1 MLYRRP
7 NTKNWWCKF
16 TPPNGQEVRRTTK
29 TSNKKEALEFEIR
42 LKASLWRTQH
52 LGDKLRRTWKQAVV
66 KWLEETK
73 DKASH
78 QNDIAALVYV
88 DTFLGK
94 KYLDEINIAVLEE
107 IIQAKLKTG
116 VANATVNRIMEV
128 IRTVLNKAS
137 KQWEWTERST
147 YVRMLPEPKQRIR
160 WLTHIEARNLL
171 SQLSPSLKAMT
182 KFSLATGLRESNV
195 TGLEWSQ
202 IDMQKKT
209 AWIHA
214 DQAKARKAI
223 GVPLNDDAVAVLRGQ
238 LGKHNTRVFT
248 YKGKPIKKANT
259 KAWRKGLAN
268 AGIENFRWHDLRH
281 TWASWHIQAGTSLH
295 VLQELGG
302 WSDIRMV
309 QKYAHLNPSH
319 LAEFANNISLLTEE
333 EIPNSTLLGTVDNAH
348 KKAARQ

>member
-7 NTKNWWCKF
+7 NSSKWWCRF
-16 TPPNGQEVRRTTK
+16 TAPDGKEVRRTTK
-29 TSNKKEALEFEIR
+29 TSNKEEALEFEALLR
-42 LKASLWRTQH
+42 ASLWRTQH
-52 LGDKLRRTWKQAVV
+52 LGDKPRMTWKQAVV
-66 KWLEETK
+66 KWLDETK

-78 QNDIAALVYV
+78 KNDISALNYA
-88 DTFLGK
+88 DPFLGHRF
-94 KYLDEINIAVLEE
+94 LDEIDIAVLED

-128 IRTVLNKAS
+128 IRTVLNKAA
-137 KQWEWTERST
+137 KQWEWTDRAT

-160 WLTHIEARNLL
+160 WLTQVEARNLL
-171 SQLSPSLKAMT
+171 STLSPSLKAMT
-182 KFSLATGLRESNV
+182 QFSLATGLRESNV

-202 IDMQKKT
+202 IDMLRKV

-223 GVPLNDDAVAVLRGQ
+223 GVPLNDDAITVLRSQ
-238 LGKHNTRVFT
+238 IGKHTSRVFT
-248 YKGKPIKKANT
+248 YKGNPIKKANT
-259 KAWRKGLAN
+259 KAWRKGLVR
-268 AGIENFRWHDLRH
+268 AGIQDFRWHDLRH
-281 TWASWHIQAGTSLH
+281 TWASWHVQAGTSLH

-319 LAEFANNISLLTEE
+319 LAGFANNISLLKEE
-333 EIPNSTLLGTVDNAH
+333 NIPIHTLSGTLDH
-348 KKAARQ
+348 GQKKTAR